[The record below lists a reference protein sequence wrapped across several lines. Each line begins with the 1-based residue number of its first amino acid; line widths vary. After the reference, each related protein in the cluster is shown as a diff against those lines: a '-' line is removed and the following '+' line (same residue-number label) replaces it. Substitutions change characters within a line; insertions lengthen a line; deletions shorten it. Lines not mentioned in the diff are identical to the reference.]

1 MKAPEELHDIPAG
14 QGNEAGAG
22 GFAGGAGAGGAA
34 AAQTIPGPLVRD
46 VTDDTFAQLLEL
58 SQTVPF
64 ILDMWAPWCA
74 PCRQL
79 GPILE
84 KAVAQAGGRVAL
96 AKVNVDEN
104 PAIGQ
109 AFRVQSIPAVFLLI
123 NGQPAPLFNGALPAS
138 AVQEV
143 ISKVIELA
151 EQEGVTGR
159 VQTDEAGAAGAA
171 DGAAGA
177 AGAAGATA
185 PDAPP
190 AVAEEIETALKLQA
204 KGEYDQAIET
214 LENYLKANPGESGK
228 VEPLL
233 AKVRLQARSAA
244 AEPAGDQVGQGAQ
257 AATGEIAAQLE
268 AADAQMNA
276 GDAAGAMSRLLGVVA
291 ETSGEDRDAARARL
305 VEYFSILGDDPLVP
319 AMRSKLATL
328 LY

>member
-14 QGNEAGAG
+14 QGSEAGAG
-22 GFAGGAGAGGAA
+22 GFAGGAGAGGAVA
-34 AAQTIPGPLVRD
+34 SQTIPGPLVRD
-46 VTDDTFAQLLEL
+46 VTDDTFAKLLEL
-58 SQTVPF
+58 SRTVPF
-64 ILDMWAPWCA
+64 ILDMWAPWCG

-79 GPILE
+79 GPVLE

-143 ISKVIELA
+143 INKVIELA

-159 VQTDEAGAAGAA
+159 VQTDETGAAGAT

-177 AGAAGATA
+177 TGTPA
-185 PDAPP
+185 PDASP
-190 AVAEEIETALKLQA
+190 AVAEEIETALKLQVQ
-204 KGEYDQAIET
+204 GEYDQAIGT
-214 LENYLKANPGESGK
+214 LETYLKANPGESGK

-233 AKVRLQARSAA
+233 AKARLQARSAV
-244 AEPAGDQVGQGAQ
+244 AEPAGAATGQGAQ
-257 AATGEIAAQLE
+257 AVTGEVAAQLE

-291 ETSGEDRDAARARL
+291 ETSGEDRDAVRARL

-319 AMRSKLATL
+319 AMRSRLATV